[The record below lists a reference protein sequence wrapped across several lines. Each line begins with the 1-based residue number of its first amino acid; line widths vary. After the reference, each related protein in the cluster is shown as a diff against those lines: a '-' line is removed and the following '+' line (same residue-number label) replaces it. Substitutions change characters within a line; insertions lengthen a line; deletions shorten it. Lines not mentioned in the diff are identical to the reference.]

1 MNVLGMCASSW
12 QKHVPLEERVGQL
25 NNGTQGINN
34 VKNIEGPLHRGTNSM
49 EMKTS
54 KKGMRGAKLFER
66 DPQLFD
72 RRLETHRRLKGVTEK
87 QREEYLGSLP
97 CVLCGRVGGSCD
109 CTHQKEEKEKTKAI
123 NLLQRKRKKWK
134 RKR

>member
-1 MNVLGMCASSW
+1 MNVLGMRASSW
-12 QKHVPLEERVGQL
+12 RKHVPLEERVGQL

-34 VKNIEGPLHRGTNSM
+34 VKNIEGALHRGTNSM
-49 EMKTS
+49 EMETS
-54 KKGMRGAKLFER
+54 KKGVSGAKLFEQV
-66 DPQLFD
+66 PQLFD

-87 QREEYLGSLP
+87 QREEYLDSLP
-97 CVLCGRVGGSCD
+97 CVLCGRKGGSCD

-123 NLLQRKRKKWK
+123 SLHQRKRKKWK

>member
-1 MNVLGMCASSW
+1 MRASSW
-12 QKHVPLEERVGQL
+12 RKHVPLEERVGQL
-25 NNGTQGINN
+25 NNGTQDIKN
-34 VKNIEGPLHRGTNSM
+34 VKNIEGALPRGTNSM
-49 EMKTS
+49 EKETNKEEMS
-54 KKGMRGAKLFER
+54 GAKLFER

-109 CTHQKEEKEKTKAI
+109 CTHQKEEK
-123 NLLQRKRKKWK
+123 KKWK
-134 RKR
+134 GKR